1 MRPLREAFETFQRSP
16 LLSALSVT
24 TIAFS
29 LFALG
34 LFGLVALNI
43 REALERLEDRVE
55 IRAFVAV
62 GTPPEDVAQAAS
74 DIASFPEVLSAQL
87 VTQDQ
92 ALQRAQAEL
101 GEFRDVFE
109 GAVLPAS
116 IDLRL
121 RPGQRDPATVKQVA
135 DRVKAYSFVDD
146 IRYGEEWIEKLYRLR
161 NIAGVAGL
169 VLGFVFA
176 AVSVI
181 IIGTTIRMAVL
192 ARAKEIS
199 IMRLVGATDAY
210 IRRPFLVEGF
220 AKGVVGGLLALVLTW
235 MAQTLINRYVIQTIF
250 FDARVAVLGLLFGAL
265 IGLAGS
271 AFSVWRH
278 LRRVWGRAPAGSC
291 WPSP

>member
-1 MRPLREAFETFQRSP
+1 MRPLRDAFDMFRASP
-16 LLSALSVT
+16 LLSTLSVT

-43 REALERLEDRVE
+43 RDALDRLEDRVE
-55 IRAFVAV
+55 IRAFVAE

-74 DIASFPEVLSAQL
+74 DIANFPEVASADL
-87 VTQDQ
+87 VTQEQ
-92 ALQRAQAEL
+92 ALKRAQSEL

-121 RPGQRDPATVKQVA
+121 KPGQRDPATVKRVA
-135 DRVKAYSFVDD
+135 ERVKTYSFVDD
-146 IRYGEEWIEKLYRLR
+146 VRYGEEWIEKLYRLR
-161 NIAGVAGL
+161 NVAGIAGL
-169 VLGFVFA
+169 VLGVVFA

-181 IIGTTIRMAVL
+181 IIGATIRMAVL

-199 IMRLVGATDAY
+199 IMRLVGATDGY

-220 AKGVVGGLLALVLTW
+220 AKGLMGGVLALVLTW
-235 MAQTLINRYVIQTIF
+235 VAQTLINKYVIQTVY
-250 FDARVAVLGLLFGAL
+250 FDARVVVLGILFGAL
-265 IGLAGS
+265 IGLLGS
-271 AFSVWRH
+271 AVSVGRH
-278 LRRVWGRAPAGSC
+278 LRQV
-291 WPSP
+291 